1 MEDAQRTESIK
12 NLVEHI
18 DGSNIVLP
26 EFQRDFVWDVE
37 KTYDL
42 FDSIVRDVFIG
53 SLIYGIPSFEI
64 TVREIDDRPRR
75 QQGKRRKSLKTFDF
89 TKAEIDE
96 KVKVG
101 NFRLILDGQ
110 QRITSIYRAIKKV
123 DNVWFIVK
131 GEDELEVDVSLKPVE
146 ERNLEDILLTF
157 TGQPDPNRLSINIA
171 DVWDIIVGQHKRE
184 SAKKDLLLKT
194 EYGASVK
201 SAAAANSVKFENLF
215 DDYLVILD
223 KLEDLFKAEKLISYY
238 LLDTT
243 QEKFALFFERSN
255 SRGVRLNFVDILT
268 AKLYGGFK
276 LRDRTREFEDDNP
289 DISLNLQIVVR
300 CIAYIVSGQ
309 KRVAQAYIL
318 QGLNAEH
325 FNEYWDTVCEL
336 YKKSL
341 DWLHENH
348 IVISQ
353 SWMPYENMLIPLI
366 MFLKGL
372 PGQDFSQMSE
382 NQRKFLIFWYWSSI
396 FSQRY
401 SSASNEIIIQDSNI
415 LSSMAVSSKV
425 TDRSFFRSLRIQV
438 TSKDDVLSL
447 VKKQSAIYKGILNLL
462 NYGVGGLIDWSNT
475 SRLSFNSRLEDHH
488 IFPSGYL
495 RQKYKD
501 NDEVLEYVDC
511 VANRTLIPKLTNIKI
526 GKKPP
531 SVYLNELKLKNSRL
545 VESLTNH
552 RIPDP
557 ADFLD
562 GLYDD
567 FYDDFLD
574 ERAESIFQLVKVHVL
589 DIQSQI
595 RAEFLDE
602 VVAKPDGISRNQI
615 AKDEDL
621 TGQKISSFSLF
632 GKMYE
637 ADSWRTMLYKIC
649 QLLIEKHNDQFAEK
663 ATVLKGSK
671 RHYITFNPAD
681 LRDPA
686 QIDGTNLWLE
696 TNLSAQQTVSV
707 ISKLLDSFGHDKSSF
722 IIYREI

>member
-12 NLVEHI
+12 NLMEHI
-18 DGSNIVLP
+18 DNSNVVLP

-64 TVREIDDRPRR
+64 TVREIDDRPR
-75 QQGKRRKSLKTFDF
+75 QQQNKRRRSLKTFNF
-89 TKAEIDE
+89 TKAEIDA

-110 QRITSIYRAIKKV
+110 QRITSLYRAIKRV

-131 GEDELEVDVSLKPVE
+131 RDDELEADIAAKPIG

-157 TGQPDPNRLSINIA
+157 TGQPDPNRLSVNIA
-171 DVWDIIVGQHKRE
+171 DVWDIIEGQHKRE
-184 SAKKDLLLKT
+184 SAKEELLLKT
-194 EYGASVK
+194 EY
-201 SAAAANSVKFENLF
+201 AANIKLTKSENSHKFEILF
-215 DDYLVILD
+215 DEYLAILD

-276 LRDRTREFEDDNP
+276 LRDKTKEFEDDNP

-318 QGLNAEH
+318 QGLNADH
-325 FNEYWDTVCEL
+325 FNEHWDTICDL

-341 DWLHENH
+341 DWLYENN

-366 MFLKGL
+366 MFLREL
-372 PGQDFSQMSE
+372 PGRDFSQMSE
-382 NQRKFLIFWYWSSI
+382 SQRKFVIFWYWSSI

-415 LSSMAVSSKV
+415 LSSISVSLKV
-425 TDRSFFRSLRIQV
+425 TDRTFFRSLRVQV
-438 TSKDDVLSL
+438 ISRNDVLSL
-447 VKKQSAIYKGILNLL
+447 VKKQSAIYKGMLNLL
-462 NYGVGGLIDWSNT
+462 NYGVGGLIDWNNT

-488 IFPSGYL
+488 IFPAGYL
-495 RQKYKD
+495 KEKYKD

-531 SVYLNELKLKNSRL
+531 SIYLAELKSKNSKL
-545 VESLTNH
+545 IGSLENH
-552 RIPDP
+552 IIPNP
-557 ADFLD
+557 ADFID

-574 ERAESIFQLVKVHVL
+574 ERAEAMFQLVKQHVL
-589 DIQSQI
+589 AIQDEI
-595 RAEFLDE
+595 EAEFFDG
-602 VVAKPDGISRNQI
+602 VSTKPDILSDNQI
-615 AKDEDL
+615 AKGENL

-632 GKMYE
+632 GNVYQ
-637 ADSWRTMLYKIC
+637 ADNWRMMLYQVC
-649 QLLIEKHNDQFAEK
+649 QILIEKHDSQFAKK

-671 RHYITFNPAD
+671 RHYITYDPSE
-681 LRDPA
+681 LREPI
-686 QIDGTNLWLE
+686 QINGTNLWLE
-696 TNLSAQQTVSV
+696 TNLSAQQTVSIV
-707 ISKLLDSFGHDKSSF
+707 SKLLDSFGHDKSSF
-722 IIYREI
+722 TIYRGE